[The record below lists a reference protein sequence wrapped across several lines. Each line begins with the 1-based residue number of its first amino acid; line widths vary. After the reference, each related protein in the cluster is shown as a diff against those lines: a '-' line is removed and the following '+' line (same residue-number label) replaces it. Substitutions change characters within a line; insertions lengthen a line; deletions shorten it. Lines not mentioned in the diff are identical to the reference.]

1 MAAFQVRGVEASVDL
16 VPIHPGLAK
25 WMKEK
30 GVWKAQWDSKIAK

>member
-1 MAAFQVRGVEASVDL
+1 VEF

-30 GVWKAQWDSKIAK
+30 GVWNSSWDSSIAKN